1 MNRPDLVVLILL
13 LVALVWGALQGAAR
27 QLAQLVAWVVALAA
41 AWYLSGPAA
50 RVLVRMFEAPYGV
63 AYAVS
68 GLVLAFVANLL
79 VRVAFWWPLRQL
91 DKDDH
96 TGSPALSVVNRVL
109 GSAIGGA
116 KMSVLIWSLL
126 SLAALAREPLARVGY
141 ALPTSDSGALHFAHE
156 HNLWTML
163 FQRRLHAIGELA
175 TSLMQHA
182 GPEQDEALTE
192 VMSDPR
198 VRALTNDPELRDA
211 LEKGDF
217 TRVLQDERVLSL
229 ASDDALVE
237 RLRDALTGVGTA
249 TGVDD
254 ATALESGTAT
264 QAEETDPKPDTAPV
278 RKRPQ
283 RR

>member
-1 MNRPDLVVLILL
+1 MSRPDLVVLVLL
-13 LVALVWGALQGAAR
+13 LIALVWGALQGAAR

-50 RVLVRMFEAPYGV
+50 RVLVRLFEAPYGV
-63 AYAVS
+63 AFAVS

-109 GSAIGGA
+109 GAAIGGA

-141 ALPTSDSGALHFAHE
+141 ALPPSDSGALHFSHE

-163 FQRRLHAIGELA
+163 FQRRLNAIGELA

-182 GPEQDEALTE
+182 GPEQDEALSE
-192 VMSDPR
+192 VMADPR

-211 LEKGDF
+211 LERGDF

-237 RLRDALTGVGTA
+237 RLREALTGVGTG
-249 TGVDD
+249 TTVDESTASD
-254 ATALESGTAT
+254 MATATH
-264 QAEETDPKPDTAPV
+264 TDDPEPDADEAPI